1 MMQDSELTELS
12 LCWSETVST
21 FSTDQQAHSAVFTET
36 ASRYSEPRRAYH
48 NLTHIKALLEQAEA
62 LRDQIQDYAAVR
74 LAIWFHDVIYD
85 TRRSDNEERSAEF
98 AAAAMNRLSVPA
110 DTSAAVQ
117 SMILA
122 TRGHSLMNASD
133 DLKLFLDLDLSILGA
148 QEEIYQAY
156 SAAIRQEYAWVP
168 GFLYRRERRKIL
180 NAFLQR
186 DQLYHTRVMAARF
199 EAQARRNIANEINS
213 L

>member
-1 MMQDSELTELS
+1 MGFADSDYLKTEWINLAASQTDCQELWAIFFES
-12 LCWSETVST
+12 
-21 FSTDQQAHSAVFTET
+21 T
-36 ASRYSEPRRAYH
+36 ASRYAEPHRAYH
-48 NLTHIKALLEQAEA
+48 NLTHIKSLLEQAEA
-62 LRDQIQDYAAVR
+62 LRDQIHDYTAVR

-98 AAAAMNRLSVPA
+98 AATAMNSLSVLA

-117 SMILA
+117 TMILA
-122 TRGHSLMNASD
+122 TKGHSPMNAPD

-148 QEEIYQAY
+148 PEEIYQTY
-156 SAAIRQEYAWVP
+156 SAAIRQEYSWVP